1 MEPANNP
8 RRSLIPSNRN
18 NDSVS
23 TTLAANERISTVERE
38 SAKAI
43 AALMMISA
51 AAQSRDRVSI
61 DNVIRASAI
70 THDTTAV
77 GSPSSAK

>member
-1 MEPANNP
+1 M
-8 RRSLIPSNRN
+8 IPSNRN

-51 AAQSRDRVSI
+51 VAQSRDRV
-61 DNVIRASAI
+61 
-70 THDTTAV
+70 
-77 GSPSSAK
+77 